1 MPGPWCASVRTGTPP
16 TTTAGAFRPRPSSP
30 AARWT
35 TNAQIR
41 QLVSMPSAGTLAHA
55 EPTPSV
61 TSSTTDPSVH
71 VYQVNLNGISKFQ
84 VKAKHAKD
92 NENV

>member
-16 TTTAGAFRPRPSSP
+16 TTTGDAFRPRPSFP
-30 AARWT
+30 AAKWT

-41 QLVSMPSAGTLAHA
+41 QLVSMPSAETLAHA

-71 VYQVNLNGISKFQ
+71 VYQVNLNGISEFQ
-84 VKAKHAKD
+84 ESKKHAKNND
-92 NENV
+92 NI